1 MNQNR
6 TFVAAVGLIAL
17 LNAAASAQTPAAG
30 PAGGVPAATVTVPT
44 GSLQKA
50 QNAWRGRTLIGAP
63 VFNDNR
69 QRIATINELLINDDG
84 MVDKVVL
91 SVAQSRQLVA
101 VAFNQLRFVP
111 SQSSGMPVGRRGWR
125 RLNQMNTITTFGVML
140 PGATRETLT
149 GMETFRFVPSP

>member
-17 LNAAASAQTPAAG
+17 FNAAATAQTSPAG
-30 PAGGVPAATVTVPT
+30 PGVGGSAATVTVPT
-44 GSLQKA
+44 GSLQRA
-50 QNAWRGRTLIGAP
+50 QNAWLGRTLIGAP

-111 SQSSGMPVGRRGWR
+111 SGSAGMPIGRGGWR
-125 RLNQMNTITTFGVML
+125 RLNQMSTITTFGVML